1 MQRRAGFVARSRA
14 HLDEAGEGYRQHLAV
29 ASGIGSAM
37 VLAGGACMIHGLI
50 PGVFTDRASK
60 TIRRLN
66 DRIAA
71 RQHQAALA
79 DALHQLEYEI

>member
-1 MQRRAGFVARSRA
+1 MQRKAGLVARSRT
-14 HLDEAGEGYRQHLAV
+14 HLKEAGEGYREHLGV

-37 VLAGGACMIHGLI
+37 ILAGAACMIHGLV
-50 PGVFTDRASK
+50 PGMFTDRASK

-71 RQHQAALA
+71 RQHQSALA
-79 DALHQLEYEI
+79 EALHQLEYEI

>member
-1 MQRRAGFVARSRA
+1 MQRKAGFVARSRA
-14 HLDEAGEGYRQHLAV
+14 HLDEAKEGYREHLAV

-37 VLAGGACMIHGLI
+37 ILAGSACVIHGLI

-71 RQHQAALA
+71 RQHQSALA
-79 DALHQLEYEI
+79 EALHQLEYEI

>member
-1 MQRRAGFVARSRA
+1 
-14 HLDEAGEGYRQHLAV
+14 
-29 ASGIGSAM
+29 M
-37 VLAGGACMIHGLI
+37 VLAGGTCMIHGLI